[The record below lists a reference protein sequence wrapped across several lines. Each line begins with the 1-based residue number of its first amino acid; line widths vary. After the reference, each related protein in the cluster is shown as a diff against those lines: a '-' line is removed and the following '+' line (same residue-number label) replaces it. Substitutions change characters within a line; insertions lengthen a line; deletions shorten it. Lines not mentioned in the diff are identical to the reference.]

1 MGVVAFGS
9 LDSFR
14 EYRAE
19 VSIIVLPQGNAFGS
33 EQVVENVAAL
43 PKTLDFFDALLASDA
58 RLTEFSDIDEAPV
71 AMRKAAWKNM
81 LEVKRQGRS
90 GIVTYTLEAK
100 NQEEAELLARQMT
113 KVLFEKVGVY
123 YDIRSQI
130 SLRLV
135 EGPLVRTS
143 VASPVQWIGL
153 SLLLGTGAAL
163 AGTALLMKLETVL
176 RRRSKNIPEE
186 EGGSLRSFESAVSPL
201 RPETFVPKK
210 PAVLFSETG
219 EARARE
225 EQWNQALAMQE
236 SEAQRVKEKA
246 IEKKA
251 MPLQRETVASAP
263 VVTQRATA
271 GAPANL
277 PVMDEATFLAQF
289 STVNTEETPEEPEV
303 IEPTPTPVAPSETT
317 EASLSTEPTVEEYR
331 RRLNELLRQGK

>member
-1 MGVVAFGS
+1 MGVVAFVS

-19 VSIIVLPQGNAFGS
+19 VSIIVLPQGSAFGS

-143 VASPVQWIGL
+143 VASPVWWIGL
-153 SLLLGTGAAL
+153 SLLLGIGAAL
-163 AGTALLMKLETVL
+163 VGTALLMKLEAVL

-186 EGGSLRSFESAVSPL
+186 MGSLRSFESVALPL

-210 PAVLFSETG
+210 PTVLFSETG